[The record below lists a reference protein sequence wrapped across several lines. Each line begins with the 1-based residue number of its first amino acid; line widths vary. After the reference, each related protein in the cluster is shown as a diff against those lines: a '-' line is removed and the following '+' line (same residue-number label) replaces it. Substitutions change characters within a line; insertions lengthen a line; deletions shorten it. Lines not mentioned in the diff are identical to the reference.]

1 MIFNEPVR
9 GRIPPPWFWALPGIE
24 RIRAIYNGSLPLPPV
39 AHLLGVRAA
48 HVGPG
53 SGTWTMPAGGMF
65 ETEAGTLDTAPLQ
78 ETALLEVAMTTLPQ
92 GMDANPVTL
101 AVSYFRPMRPAP
113 GNLLARARVIN
124 ASRFFVFS
132 EVEIEDPQGRLIAHA
147 SSHLE
152 LRRIEPAPPPPPAEL
167 HSIEEPSYATPHP
180 YLRQQ
185 VGAMPRLAMWQE
197 NDGDTVIRMFAD
209 GKFRA
214 PYQNLLPVDF
224 VTAEKGHIVITLPTS
239 EWLCRY
245 SPSVASASITS
256 LANRAGWYAGLT
268 MPRCGQSFVGLD
280 QTTRLY
286 RPVLADGRPLRAEGR
301 AKVREGRFVA
311 VEVYV
316 HDADKQL
323 VSSAH
328 SIGVI
333 VDNAKRQRRSHPGAK
348 RILATLLFTDVV
360 GSTEHAERLGD
371 ARWRGLLDEHYGA
384 IRTELGRY
392 DGVEVKT
399 IGDGFLIR
407 FDTPIRALECART
420 IVTSVQRLG
429 IGIRAGVHT
438 GECDLRNGDLTGVA
452 VHIAARVQA
461 LASPGEVLVSSMV
474 KDLALGS
481 GMRFEER
488 GVHTLK
494 GVPGEWNLYALTE

>member
-1 MIFNEPVR
+1 MVFDEPVR

-24 RIRAIYNGSLPLPPV
+24 RIRAIYQGLLPLPPV

-78 ETALLEVAMTTLPQ
+78 ETALSEVAMTTLPQ

-101 AVSYFRPMRPAP
+101 AVSYFRPMRPEP

-152 LRRIEPAPPPPPAEL
+152 LRQIEPPPPPAPAEMRP
-167 HSIEEPSYATPHP
+167 IEEPSYATPHP
-180 YLRQQ
+180 YLRQHA
-185 VGAMPRLAMWQE
+185 GAMPRLAMWQE
-197 NDGDTVIRMFAD
+197 NDGNSVMRMFAD
-209 GKFRA
+209 GTFKA
-214 PYQNLLPVDF
+214 PYQHLLPVEF
-224 VTAEKGHIVITLPTS
+224 VTADEGHIVITLPSS

-245 SPSVASASITS
+245 SRSVAFGSITS

-268 MPRCGQSFVGLD
+268 IPRRGQSFVGID

-286 RPVLADGRPLRAEGR
+286 RPVPADGRPLRAEAR
-301 AKVREGRFVA
+301 AELRDGRFV
-311 VEVYV
+311 VVDV
-316 HDADKQL
+316 RVRDADGQL

-328 SIGVI
+328 SLGVV
-333 VDNAKRQRRSHPGAK
+333 VDNAKRQRRSLPEAK

-371 ARWRGLLDEHYGA
+371 ARWRALLDEHYA
-384 IRTELGRY
+384 TIRTELGRH
-392 DGVEVKT
+392 DGLEVQT
-399 IGDGFLIR
+399 TGDGFLIR
-407 FDTPIRALECART
+407 FDAPIRALECARA
-420 IVTSVQRLG
+420 ILASVQRLG
-429 IGIRAGVHT
+429 ITIRAGVHT
-438 GECDLRNGDLTGVA
+438 GECDLQSGNISGMA
-452 VHIAARVQA
+452 VHIAARIQA
-461 LASPGEVLVSSMV
+461 HASPGEILVSSIV
-474 KDLALGS
+474 KDLGVGS

-488 GVHTLK
+488 GLHTLK
-494 GVPGEWNLYALTE
+494 GVPGEWKLYALVT